1 MPSCN
6 ILINLKNPID
16 AFCLKPRHLDLLQ
29 AALPQARIEVAE
41 TRERFLEKLP
51 EAECALVWNFRP
63 EWYPL
68 APRLR
73 TLFTP
78 AAGND
83 WVASD
88 PSGRVRTV
96 YGRFHGRIMRES
108 LLSMMLYFTRRVGR
122 SLSDQQSRVWGRNGY
137 SSCTALFSQQ
147 VLIIGCGALGC
158 SIAELLKA
166 FGCRVVGVRRTPQL
180 GAVPHLDRMVA
191 FADLE
196 AELPAADHVVLL
208 LPGGETTNGIITA
221 RHFSLMKQG
230 AFLYNLGR
238 GNCYA
243 EADLLAALA
252 GGPLAGAGLDVFA
265 QEPLPPESALWQ
277 LPNLLIT
284 PHASAISQEY
294 LDLFLQDWLRDL
306 TTLHDI
312 TVR

>member
-16 AFCLKPRHLDLLQ
+16 AFSLKARHLDLLQ

-83 WVASD
+83 WVAPD

-122 SLSDQQSRVWGRNGY
+122 SLSDQQSRMWGRDGY
-137 SSCTALFSQQ
+137 SSCVALFSQQ

-158 SIAELLKA
+158 SVAELLKA
-166 FGCRVVGVRRTPQL
+166 FGCRVVGVRRTPQPS
-180 GAVPHLDRMVA
+180 AAPHLDRMVT
-191 FADLE
+191 FAELE

-208 LPGGETTNGIITA
+208 LPGGEATNGIITA

-277 LPNLLIT
+277 QPNLLIT

-294 LDLFLQDWLRDL
+294 LDLFLQEWLRDL
-306 TTLHDI
+306 TTSHDI
-312 TVR
+312 TAR

>member
-1 MPSCN
+1 MPIDT
-6 ILINLKNPID
+6 ILVNLKHPID
-16 AFCLKPRHLDLLQ
+16 AFSLKARHLELLK
-29 AALPQARIEVAE
+29 AALPQAIIEVAE
-41 TRERFLEKLP
+41 TRDRFLERLP
-51 EAECALVWNFRP
+51 EAECALVWNFKP
-63 EWYPL
+63 EWYQR

-73 TLFTP
+73 LLFTP

-83 WVASD
+83 WVAPD
-88 PSGRVRTV
+88 PGGRVRTV
-96 YGRFHGRIMRES
+96 YGSFHGRIMRES
-108 LLSMMLYFTRRVGR
+108 LLAMMLYFNRNMGK
-122 SLSDQQSRVWGRNGY
+122 SLADQRNSIWGRNGY
-137 SSCTALFSQQ
+137 SASVALFSQQ

-166 FGCRVVGVRRTPQL
+166 FGCRVVGVRRTAQI
-180 GAVPHLDRMVA
+180 GAVPHLDRMVT

-196 AELPAADHVVLL
+196 AELPAADHVVVL
-208 LPGGETTNGIITA
+208 LPGGEATDNIITA

-238 GNCYA
+238 GNCYC
-243 EADLLAALA
+243 EADLLAALMH
-252 GGPLAGAGLDVFA
+252 GPLGGAGLDVFA

-294 LDLFLQDWLRDL
+294 LDLFLQEWLRDL